1 MTGQLINLQNYTIT
15 QLVFFFICIF
25 FWLYTYVFVVKD
37 TIKYKFV
44 QIPLFAIFLNFGW
57 EITTT
62 FWAHPDMGDIVYIG
76 YIGWA
81 VVDTIIVILSFIY
94 GKSQLNHKIMKD
106 NFYLIMAFGLIGGF
120 ISMFFFIRQYD
131 LPGAPLTGF
140 ILNIEMSILFVIMV
154 LNHDIQLLSKHVAWG
169 KFLGTSGAS
178 VTFFLKYPENNF
190 LITLY
195 ILIFIFDVFYI
206 FLLYNPKVVRSKSLA

>member
-1 MTGQLINLQNYTIT
+1 MTGQLINLQDYTIT
-15 QLVFFFICIF
+15 QLVFFFLCLS

-62 FWAHPDMGDIVYIG
+62 FWAQPDMGDIVYIG

-81 VVDTIIVILSFIY
+81 VVDAVIVILAFMY
-94 GKSQLNHKIMKD
+94 GRSQLNHKIMKD
-106 NFYLIMAFGLIGGF
+106 NFYLIMVFGLTGGF

-140 ILNIEMSILFVIMV
+140 ILNVEMSILFVLMA
-154 LNHDIQLLSKHVAWG
+154 LNHDIQLLSRHVAWG

-206 FLLYNPKVVRSKSLA
+206 FLLYNSKVVKSKSLA

>member
-1 MTGQLINLQNYTIT
+1 
-15 QLVFFFICIF
+15 
-25 FWLYTYVFVVKD
+25 
-37 TIKYKFV
+37 
-44 QIPLFAIFLNFGW
+44 
-57 EITTT
+57 
-62 FWAHPDMGDIVYIG
+62 
-76 YIGWA
+76 
-81 VVDTIIVILSFIY
+81 VILAFIY
-94 GKSQLNHKIMKD
+94 GKSQLNHKIIKD
-106 NFYLIMAFGLIGGF
+106 NIYLIMAFGYIGGF
-120 ISMFFFIRQYD
+120 IPMFFFIRQYD

-140 ILNIEMSILFVIMV
+140 ILNIEMSILFVLMA
-154 LNHDIQLLSKHVAWG
+154 LNHDIKLLSKHVAWG